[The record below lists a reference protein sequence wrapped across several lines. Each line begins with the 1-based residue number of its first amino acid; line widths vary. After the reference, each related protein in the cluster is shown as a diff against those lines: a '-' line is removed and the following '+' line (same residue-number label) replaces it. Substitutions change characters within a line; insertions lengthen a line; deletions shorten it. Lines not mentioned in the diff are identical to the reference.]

1 MKVVF
6 KVCCAPEE
14 QNNTTSS
21 NHGSSGVSIN
31 TDIDTDNR
39 VPSSPSSSSSQSSLS
54 SATVHSTSNGGH
66 LVPPIINTNISNV
79 VQSTMSWPGWSHP
92 QRTPITTTLSV
103 QKFYPHV
110 TSPRPNI
117 NSANTHNTS
126 SYSPSH
132 KPTKKTSEYS
142 KALFLF
148 IIALNN
154 FELEF

>member
-14 QNNTTSS
+14 QNTTTLN

-31 TDIDTDNR
+31 TNIDTNNR
-39 VPSSPSSSSSQSSLS
+39 VPSSSSSSSSASSA
-54 SATVHSTSNGGH
+54 SATVHSSSNGGH
-66 LVPPIINTNISNV
+66 LVPPVINTNISNV

-117 NSANTHNTS
+117 NSANTHNNS

-132 KPTKKTSEYS
+132 KPTKKTSEY
-142 KALFLF
+142 LCFF
-148 IIALNN
+148 VGTIYN
-154 FELEF
+154 FYSFR